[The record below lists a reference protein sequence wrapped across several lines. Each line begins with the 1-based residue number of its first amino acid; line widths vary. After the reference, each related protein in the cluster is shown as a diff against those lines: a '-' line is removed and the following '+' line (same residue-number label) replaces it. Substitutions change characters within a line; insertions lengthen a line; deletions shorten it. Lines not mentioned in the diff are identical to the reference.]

1 MNAIA
6 RELDSSTRPPWI
18 WWSST
23 RTRAVSNP
31 SPRTVD
37 ERFDVPF
44 HAKSPDASLSADV
57 VFTYR
62 LNPPF
67 HRAPAITQVRP
78 TGVDR
83 RVRALSILDG
93 WLSEETTQDAAAQF
107 EQLKQ
112 ELQADRTS
120 KRRLFSD

>member
-1 MNAIA
+1 
-6 RELDSSTRPPWI
+6 
-18 WWSST
+18 
-23 RTRAVSNP
+23 
-31 SPRTVD
+31 VD